1 MGYLAAVV
9 IRIYGATEIQGKQY
23 LFFFVDA
30 SEVLRQCLIFR
41 SFIEQPIVMQS
52 PNENTLIVTWSE
64 AYLHLIKCVDYF
76 YVQYALAEGEDENG

>member
-1 MGYLAAVV
+1 MVRRRSKV
-9 IRIYGATEIQGKQY
+9 STVP
-23 LFFFVDA
+23 LFSGVHVRF
-30 SEVLRQCLIFR
+30 LRQCLIFR

-52 PNENTLIVTWSE
+52 PNENTLTVTWSE